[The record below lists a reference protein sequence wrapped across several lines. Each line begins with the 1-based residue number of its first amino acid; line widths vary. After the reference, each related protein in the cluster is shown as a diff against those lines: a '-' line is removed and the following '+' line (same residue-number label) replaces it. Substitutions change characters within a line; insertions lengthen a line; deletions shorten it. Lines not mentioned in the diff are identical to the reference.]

1 MRVFVASLALAA
13 VATTGTA
20 TAEPFK
26 MPSFV
31 STGPKGGA
39 QWYNEIGKAI
49 MDGSQLLIMDLLA
62 DDVKVVTK
70 DARGDYR
77 NNVVIRDGRGKAEAS
92 SQIGDALEKLG
103 KPASYQ
109 CRPEKYELYFCSF
122 EFPEKGR
129 FMLVFLTQKQGK
141 VDSIEFDVSLPA
153 AKAVVATPAPVIVPP
168 ALAAIDRP
176 VVDAFVKDLAAGKI
190 SSAAQM
196 VRPEAMVARAVR
208 DPFKDETVT
217 KSQGKGP
224 AAAEAEA
231 KLIVSELGQ
240 PKSVECEYQT
250 SYAICAFKFA
260 PGTGMWIVGLST
272 QDGQIGHVHYIYAT
286 RQMILDMQRAAM

>member
-1 MRVFVASLALAA
+1 MTIFIKASALAA
-13 VATTGTA
+13 VVTAGTA

-31 STGPKGGA
+31 SAGPIAEA
-39 QWYNEIGKAI
+39 QWYDEIARSI
-49 MDGSQLLIMDLLA
+49 MDGTQITLLGKFA
-62 DDVKVVTK
+62 DDV
-70 DARGDYR
+70 
-77 NNVVIRDGRGKAEAS
+77 VVITTGGDDRAIADSGRSGGSEVIH
-92 SQIGDALEKLG
+92 QISNALDKLG
-103 KPASYQ
+103 KPASYS
-109 CRPEKYELYFCSF
+109 CKPETRVTVNCSF
-122 EFPEKGR
+122 DFAEPGKSLSLS
-129 FMLVFLTQKQGK
+129 LV
-141 VDSIEFDVSLPA
+141 
-153 AKAVVATPAPVIVPP
+153 KASGPVRAVRINISTPGSRPVIATPAPVAVPP

-176 VVDAFVKDLAAGKI
+176 VVDAFVKHLAAGKI

-208 DPFKDETVT
+208 NPFKDETVT